1 VVAGT
6 DQRSRSRS
14 GTWLKIRRVVE
25 AITLVPALLALS
37 LLPIVR
43 PSTDPPA
50 AADAVIVLSGDYG
63 ERRAEANSLVDRG
76 LVPTLVFVGAP
87 DRIDEDQLCQSRQRI
102 EYVCLRPQPDNTR
115 AEARAVAQL
124 VKSRGWRSVV
134 VVTSRYHVTRS
145 RLVFRRCLDA
155 EVRMVGGDPPY
166 GGDMLAREI
175 REEWTK
181 VIYTLAVG
189 PAC

>member
-1 VVAGT
+1 MWRRIRLGIEAVV
-6 DQRSRSRS
+6 
-14 GTWLKIRRVVE
+14 LI
-25 AITLVPALLALS
+25 PALLALS

-63 ERRAEANSLVDRG
+63 ERRAAANSLVNRG
-76 LVPTLVFVGAP
+76 LVPTLVFVGTP

-115 AEARAVAQL
+115 AEARAVGELA
-124 VKSRGWRSVV
+124 KSRGWRSVV
-134 VVTSRYHVTRS
+134 VVTSGYHVTRS

-155 EVRMVGGDPPY
+155 EVRMVAGDPPY
-166 GGDMLAREI
+166 GGDMLAREV